1 MASNQINSQ
10 SVQIL
15 LAKKYRQNYFQSILH
30 RPGKGVTEEFS
41 DDTSAGYIRVVRALP
56 HGVTG
61 RKLGAGT
68 NGGNFNV
75 DPSKQSQSS
84 EYELPLL
91 YVYDGNFDIPEVQ
104 QDMLPLNIVEQEGK
118 NISGE
123 VATQINASTIATQ
136 LVATLNEE
144 IGRSAD
150 GKYVKVLP
158 STITE
163 TSARDALLDA
173 IALLDNGDE
182 RNGIQSF
189 PTDEREILARPEF
202 FVHLF
207 KGKNVIIGG
216 SNYAQEMLAR
226 GVISPNTYEDNGMA
240 YKGEFMDIPLY
251 VASKAIWS
259 AAEAWINVGDKAL
272 TAGALGGVQAIV
284 CAAMGTARGVAMPE
298 TFKQI
303 DCPDGAG
310 LRIQPLVRW
319 GVECWLPDSV
329 SVVVN
334 NKYTAPSTTKN
345 LSVLAPGSRPKATE

>member
-68 NGGNFNV
+68 NGGNFNSTASFV
-75 DPSKQSQSS
+75 ASS
-84 EYELPLL
+84 TEYELPLL

-104 QDMLPLNIVEQEGK
+104 QDMLPLNIVEEEGR

-136 LVATLNEE
+136 MVATLN
-144 IGRSAD
+144 AD
-150 GKYVKVLP
+150 VTRTSKYVIKLP
-158 STITE
+158 ATVTA

-173 IALLDNGDE
+173 MGLLENGDSA
-182 RNGIQSF
+182 NGIQSF
-189 PTDEREILARPEF
+189 PTDEREIVARPEF
-202 FVHLF
+202 YVSLF
-207 KGKNVIIGG
+207 KGDNIIVGG

-226 GVISPNTYEDNGMA
+226 GAISPDTYVDNGTS
-240 YKGEFMDIPLY
+240 YKGEFMDTPLY
-251 VASKAIWS
+251 VASRAVWS
-259 AAEAWINVGDKAL
+259 AAEAWINAGDKAL

-303 DCPDGAG
+303 PCPIGAG

-329 SVVVN
+329 AVVAGNGFTSPATSTVTLSVV
-334 NKYTAPSTTKN
+334 AP
-345 LSVLAPGSRPKATE
+345 ASR

>member
-1 MASNQINSQ
+1 MATNQINTQ

-15 LAKKYRQNYFQSILH
+15 LAKKYRDNYFQSILH

-41 DDTSAGYIRVVRALP
+41 EDTNAGYIRVVRALP
-56 HGVTG
+56 HGVVG
-61 RKLGAGT
+61 RRLGADV
-68 NGGNFNV
+68 NGGNFNGDNAYV
-75 DPSKQSQSS
+75 SKSS

-104 QDMLPLNIVEQEGK
+104 TDMLPLNIVEQEAK

-136 LVATLNEE
+136 LVKTLNQEFDRPE
-144 IGRSAD
+144 D
-150 GKYVKVLP
+150 GSYIKKLP

-173 IALLDNGDE
+173 VALLDNGDE
-182 RNGIQSF
+182 ANGIQSF

-207 KGKNVIIGG
+207 KGKNIVIGG

-226 GVISPNTYEDNGMA
+226 GVISPNTYSDNGTS

-251 VASKAIWS
+251 VASKAIWN
-259 AAEAWINVGDKAL
+259 AAEGWINVGDEAL
-272 TAGALGGVQAIV
+272 PAGALNGVQAIV
-284 CAAMGTARGVAMPE
+284 CAAMGTARGVATPE
-298 TFKQI
+298 SFKQI
-303 DCPDGAG
+303 PCPIGPG
-310 LRIQPLVRW
+310 IRIQPLVRW

-329 SVVVN
+329 SVVVS
-334 NKYTAPSTTKN
+334 NKYTAPSATKN
-345 LSVLAPGSRPKATE
+345 LSVLAPGSRAKATE